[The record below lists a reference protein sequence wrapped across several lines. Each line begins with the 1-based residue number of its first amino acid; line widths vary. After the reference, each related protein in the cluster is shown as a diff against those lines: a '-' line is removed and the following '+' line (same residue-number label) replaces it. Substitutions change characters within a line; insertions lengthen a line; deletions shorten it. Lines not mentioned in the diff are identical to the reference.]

1 MCRVRIASLV
11 VSVLVGIASAGC
23 GADQSGIRRP
33 FGTELIAQTDTSFH
47 GEWDA
52 LVGIVRTSTG
62 DVITADRGRYE
73 VRWHGTDGSSVAL
86 GRKGRGPGE
95 FRSLHRIEY
104 CGADSVVAYD
114 FQLSRLHIYA
124 ARAFVRQLQL
134 PPRLVASE
142 FVGCAGL
149 DSLFF
154 AVSPSD
160 IAGFGAQRNPVTL
173 SRFNTQTGTVDWI
186 STLKGTDVFVSERRS
201 AMFDVPFGERTMVGA
216 SLGSVVYA
224 YANQA
229 AAFLVESDGSI
240 RSLMVRDLVG
250 GASRNVTRGDKELYL
265 REQLALFTDSSTRMD
280 FRAVMDEVEWGRKR
294 PIIDRLLTSRDGYVW
309 LRRAP
314 LSTDTLATWFVVRF
328 GDGEIRWIN
337 MPIQARVMFAD
348 QVGAITLTEDEAGKQ
363 SIALID
369 LRRRTP

>member
-1 MCRVRIASLV
+1 
-11 VSVLVGIASAGC
+11 
-23 GADQSGIRRP
+23 
-33 FGTELIAQTDTSFH
+33 
-47 GEWDA
+47 
-52 LVGIVRTSTG
+52 
-62 DVITADRGRYE
+62 
-73 VRWHGTDGSSVAL
+73 
-86 GRKGRGPGE
+86 
-95 FRSLHRIEY
+95 
-104 CGADSVVAYD
+104 
-114 FQLSRLHIYA
+114 
-124 ARAFVRQLQL
+124 
-134 PPRLVASE
+134 
-142 FVGCAGL
+142 L